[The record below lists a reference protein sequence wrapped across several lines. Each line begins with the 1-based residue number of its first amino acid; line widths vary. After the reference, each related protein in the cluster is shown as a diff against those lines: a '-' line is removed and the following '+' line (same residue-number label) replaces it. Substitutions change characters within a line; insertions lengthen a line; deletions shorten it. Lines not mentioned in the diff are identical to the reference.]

1 MKTILRSLILLEEP
15 AKYLELELDVYQ
27 IRIISALVMLITA
40 STLDVWKREIHD
52 LLWII
57 FGGIAIILIFFGPL
71 SDQTMTEIGF
81 SLIIAPIALAL
92 WRMGLFGGADA
103 FSLIVLAA
111 LAPQLTL
118 AENFVTPLT
127 TLTNAALLSI
137 VILAV
142 NFIRNLIAILN
153 HRDVFAGFDEN
164 KFKKMCAMFIGYRS
178 THPKYGF
185 SIEKSD
191 GAHKKLDFTI
201 HHAEKAEFCKT
212 KDTWVTPGIPF
223 MIYIAAGFIAQ
234 LIFGD
239 IVINAIT
246 TIL

>member
-1 MKTILRSLILLEEP
+1 
-15 AKYLELELDVYQ
+15 
-27 IRIISALVMLITA
+27 MLIAA

-52 LLWII
+52 ILWVI
-57 FGGIAIILIFFGPL
+57 FGAIAIILIFVGPFSEQVL
-71 SDQTMTEIGF
+71 IEAVF

-92 WRMGLFGGADA
+92 WRMGFFGGADA

-111 LAPQLTL
+111 LVPQLTL
-118 AENFVTPLT
+118 TENFVTPLT
-127 TLTNAALLSI
+127 ILTNAALLSI
-137 VILAV
+137 VILIT

-153 HRDVFAGFDEN
+153 HRDVFFGFDEN
-164 KFKKMCAMFIGYRS
+164 KFRKICAMFLGYRS
-178 THPKYGF
+178 TNPKYGF

-191 GAHKKLDFTI
+191 GSHKKLDFAI
-201 HHAEKAEFCKT
+201 HHAEKTEFCKT

-223 MIYIAAGFIAQ
+223 MLYITAGFIVQ

>member
-1 MKTILRSLILLEEP
+1 
-15 AKYLELELDVYQ
+15 
-27 IRIISALVMLITA
+27 MLITA

-153 HRDVFAGFDEN
+153 HRDVFAGFDE
-164 KFKKMCAMFIGYRS
+164 KERAFLKPFYTS
-178 THPKYGF
+178 TPKNTF
-185 SIEKSD
+185 SKTTSYIFY
-191 GAHKKLDFTI
+191 LCDFLL
-201 HHAEKAEFCKT
+201 K
-212 KDTWVTPGIPF
+212 
-223 MIYIAAGFIAQ
+223 IA
-234 LIFGD
+234 L
-239 IVINAIT
+239 VRHS
-246 TIL
+246 LLHSSL

>member
-1 MKTILRSLILLEEP
+1 
-15 AKYLELELDVYQ
+15 
-27 IRIISALVMLITA
+27 MLITA

-57 FGGIAIILIFFGPL
+57 FGAIAIILIFFGPL
-71 SDQTMTEIGF
+71 SDQVLTEIGF

-92 WRMGLFGGADA
+92 WRMGIFGGADA

-118 AENFVTPLT
+118 TENFVTPLT
-127 TLTNAALLSI
+127 TLTNAAFLSI
-137 VILAV
+137 VILV
-142 NFIRNLIAILN
+142 SNFIRNLIAILN
-153 HRDVFAGFDEN
+153 HIDVFSGFDEN
-164 KFKKMCAMFIGYRS
+164 KFRKICAMFLGYRAS
-178 THPKYGF
+178 NPKYGF

-191 GAHKKLDFTI
+191 STHKKLDFSI
-201 HHAEKAEFCKT
+201 HHAEKTEFCKT

-223 MIYIAAGFIAQ
+223 MIYITAGFVVQ

-239 IVINAIT
+239 IVVNTIT
-246 TIL
+246 TILQ

>member
-1 MKTILRSLILLEEP
+1 
-15 AKYLELELDVYQ
+15 
-27 IRIISALVMLITA
+27 MLIVA
-40 STLDVWKREIHD
+40 SALDVWKREIHD

-57 FGGIAIILIFFGPL
+57 FAAIAIILIFVGQL
-71 SDQTMTEIGF
+71 SEHVLTEIVF
-81 SLIIAPIALAL
+81 SLIIAPISLVL
-92 WRMGLFGGADA
+92 WRMGFFGGADA

-118 AENFVTPLT
+118 TENFVTPLT

-137 VILAV
+137 VILIT

-164 KFKKMCAMFIGYRS
+164 KFKKICAMFLGYRA
-178 THPKYGF
+178 TNPKYSF
-185 SIEKSD
+185 SIEKYD
-191 GAHKKLDFTI
+191 GAHKKLDLSM
-201 HHAEKAEFCKT
+201 HHAERAEFCKT

-223 MIYIAAGFIAQ
+223 MIYITAGFVAQ

-239 IVINAIT
+239 IILNAIT
-246 TIL
+246 IIL

>member
-1 MKTILRSLILLEEP
+1 
-15 AKYLELELDVYQ
+15 
-27 IRIISALVMLITA
+27 MLITA
-40 STLDVWKREIHD
+40 SALDVWKRQIHD
-52 LLWII
+52 GLWVV
-57 FGGIAIILIFFGPL
+57 FGIAAVVLIFFEP
-71 SDQTMTEIGF
+71 DIEEISVRLLI
-81 SLIIAPIALAL
+81 SLIIAPIAVIL
-92 WRMGLFGGADA
+92 WRIGMFGGADS
-103 FSLIVLAA
+103 FCLIVLAA

-142 NFIRNLIAILN
+142 NFTRNLIAILN

-164 KFKKMCAMFIGYRS
+164 RFRKMCAMFIGYRS
-178 THPKYGF
+178 TNPKYCF

-201 HHAEKAEFCKT
+201 HHAEKTEFCKT

-223 MIYIAAGFIAQ
+223 VIYIAAGFIAQ

-239 IVINAIT
+239 IVINAIA
-246 TIL
+246 TILQ

>member
-1 MKTILRSLILLEEP
+1 M
-15 AKYLELELDVYQ
+15 ELDVYQ
-27 IRIISALVMLITA
+27 IRIISALVMLIIA

-57 FGGIAIILIFFGPL
+57 FGAIAIILMFFGPL
-71 SDQTMTEIGF
+71 SDQVLTEMGV
-81 SLIIAPIALAL
+81 SLIIAPIALVL
-92 WRMGLFGGADA
+92 WRVGLFGGADA

-111 LAPQLTL
+111 LTPQLTL
-118 AENFVTPLT
+118 TENFVTPLT

-137 VILAV
+137 VILLA

-153 HRDVFAGFDEN
+153 HIDVFVGFNEN
-164 KFKKMCAMFIGYRS
+164 RFRKICAMFLGYRAIN
-178 THPKYGF
+178 PKYGF

-191 GAHKKLDFTI
+191 GVHKKLDFVI

-223 MIYIAAGFIAQ
+223 MIYITAGFVVQ

-239 IVINAIT
+239 IILNAII
-246 TIL
+246 TILK

>member
-1 MKTILRSLILLEEP
+1 MLVI
-15 AKYLELELDVYQ
+15 A
-27 IRIISALVMLITA
+27 SA
-40 STLDVWKREIHD
+40 LDVWKREIHD
-52 LLWII
+52 ILWII
-57 FGGIAIILIFFGPL
+57 FGTIAIILIFVESFSNQVL
-71 SDQTMTEIGF
+71 INVAF
-81 SLIIAPIALAL
+81 SLIIAPIALVL

-103 FSLIVLAA
+103 FSLIVLAT

-118 AENFVTPLT
+118 TENFVTPLT

-137 VILAV
+137 VILIV

-153 HRDVFAGFDEN
+153 HRDIFSGFDEN
-164 KFKKMCAMFIGYRS
+164 KFRKICAMFLAYRS
-178 THPKYGF
+178 ANPRYGF

-191 GAHKKLDFTI
+191 GVHKKLNFAM

-212 KDTWVTPGIPF
+212 KDTWITPGIPF
-223 MIYIAAGFIAQ
+223 MIYITAGFVAQ

-239 IVINAIT
+239 IVINAIK

>member
-1 MKTILRSLILLEEP
+1 MEEP
-15 AKYLELELDVYQ
+15 TKYLELELDVYQ

-40 STLDVWKREIHD
+40 SALDVWKREVHD
-52 LLWII
+52 ILWVV
-57 FGGIAIILIFFGPL
+57 FGAIAIILIFVGPL
-71 SDQTMTEIGF
+71 SEQVLIEVGV
-81 SLIIAPIALAL
+81 SLIIAPIALVL
-92 WRMGLFGGADA
+92 WRMGFFGGADA

-137 VILAV
+137 MILIV

-164 KFKKMCAMFIGYRS
+164 KFRKMCAMFIGYRS
-178 THPKYGF
+178 TNPKYCF

-191 GAHKKLDFTI
+191 GIHKKLDFTI

-223 MIYIAAGFIAQ
+223 MIYITAGFIVQ

-239 IVINAIT
+239 IIINAIT

>member
-1 MKTILRSLILLEEP
+1 
-15 AKYLELELDVYQ
+15 LELDVYQ

-40 STLDVWKREIHD
+40 SALDVWKREVHD
-52 LLWII
+52 ILWVA
-57 FGGIAIILIFFGPL
+57 FGAIAIILIFVESL
-71 SDQTMTEIGF
+71 SDQVLIEVAF
-81 SLIIAPIALAL
+81 SLIIAPIALVL
-92 WRMGLFGGADA
+92 WRVGLFGGADA
-103 FSLIVLAA
+103 FGLIVLAA

-127 TLTNAALLSI
+127 TLTNAALFSI
-137 VILAV
+137 VILAI
-142 NFIRNLIAILN
+142 NFIRNLIAILS

-178 THPKYGF
+178 TNPKYGF

>member
-1 MKTILRSLILLEEP
+1 MLIV
-15 AKYLELELDVYQ
+15 A
-27 IRIISALVMLITA
+27 SALDI
-40 STLDVWKREIHD
+40 WKREIHD
-52 LLWII
+52 MLWVI
-57 FGGIAIILIFFGPL
+57 FGAIAIVLIFVESL
-71 SDQTMTEIGF
+71 SYQSLIEVAF
-81 SLIIAPIALAL
+81 SLIIAPIALVL
-92 WRMGLFGGADA
+92 WRMGFFGGADA

-118 AENFVTPLT
+118 TENFVTPLT

-137 VILAV
+137 VILIT

-153 HRDVFAGFDEN
+153 HRDVFAGFAEN
-164 KFKKMCAMFIGYRS
+164 KLRKICAMFLGYRS
-178 THPKYGF
+178 TNPKYGF

-191 GAHKKLDFTI
+191 GAHKKLDFVI

-223 MIYIAAGFIAQ
+223 MIYIAAGFIVQ

-239 IVINAIT
+239 VVINAIT
-246 TIL
+246 TILQ

>member
-1 MKTILRSLILLEEP
+1 MKTILRSLILLEDH
-15 AKYLELELDVYQ
+15 AKYRGLELDVYQ
-27 IRIISALVMLITA
+27 IRIISALVMLIAA
-40 STLDVWKREIHD
+40 STLDVWKREVHD

-57 FGGIAIILIFFGPL
+57 FGAIAIILIFVESF
-71 SDQTMTEIGF
+71 SDQVLTEVAF
-81 SLIIAPIALAL
+81 SLIIAPIALVL

-103 FSLIVLAA
+103 FCLIVLAT

-118 AENFVTPLT
+118 TENFVTPLT
-127 TLTNAALLSI
+127 TLTNAAFISI
-137 VILAV
+137 VILLV

-164 KFKKMCAMFIGYRS
+164 KFRKICAMFLGYRS
-178 THPKYGF
+178 TNPKYGF

-191 GAHKKLDFTI
+191 GVHKKLDFAI
-201 HHAEKAEFCKT
+201 HHAEKTEFCKT

-223 MIYIAAGFIAQ
+223 IIYITAGFVVQ

-239 IVINAIT
+239 IIINAIT

>member
-1 MKTILRSLILLEEP
+1 MLVI
-15 AKYLELELDVYQ
+15 A
-27 IRIISALVMLITA
+27 SA
-40 STLDVWKREIHD
+40 LDVWKREIHD
-52 LLWII
+52 ILWII
-57 FGGIAIILIFFGPL
+57 FGTIAIILIFVESFSNQVL
-71 SDQTMTEIGF
+71 IDVAF
-81 SLIIAPIALAL
+81 SLIIAPIALVL

-103 FSLIVLAA
+103 FSLIVLSA

-118 AENFVTPLT
+118 TENFVTPLT

-137 VILAV
+137 VILIV

-153 HRDVFAGFDEN
+153 HRDIFAGFDEN
-164 KFKKMCAMFIGYRS
+164 KFRKICAMFLGYRS
-178 THPKYGF
+178 ANPKYGF

-191 GAHKKLDFTI
+191 GVHKKLNFAM

-212 KDTWVTPGIPF
+212 KDTWITPGIPF
-223 MIYIAAGFIAQ
+223 MIYITAGFVAQ

-239 IVINAIT
+239 IVINAIK